1 MSDAT
6 APTAWRNRIVGSENV
21 APTELLANPNNWR
34 THPGRQRDA
43 LRGSL
48 DSVGWVQQV
57 IVNTTTGYMLDG
69 HARVEEA
76 LSRDEP
82 TIPVLY
88 VELTQEEENLVLASL
103 DPIGAMA
110 TTDDAKL
117 RELLADIVVDDVG
130 LAALLRDLQPPE
142 AKVYLTDPDEVPPL
156 REESNVQLGDAF
168 LLGDHRLVCGS
179 STDRGPV
186 ELLLER
192 ASPDLVFTDPPYGV
206 DYVGGTEERLTIKND
221 ALDETALADLI
232 SSALGLSHL
241 RPGGPFYICAP
252 GGDAQYAFLT
262 ALRSIGWLM
271 KQRVLWVKDR
281 FVMGRSD
288 YHYQHEEL
296 LAGEAP
302 PEREKE
308 AEAVLYGWVPGAA
321 HTWDG
326 GRRQSTVWEI
336 PRPGASR
343 EHPTMKPVE
352 LCERAILNS
361 SDAGAL
367 VYDPFA
373 GSGSTLIAAEKSGRR
388 CAAMEIDPRYAA
400 VIIDRWER
408 FTGQTSVR
416 VNG

>member
-1 MSDAT
+1 
-6 APTAWRNRIVGSENV
+6 
-21 APTELLANPNNWR
+21 
-34 THPGRQRDA
+34 
-43 LRGSL
+43 
-48 DSVGWVQQV
+48 
-57 IVNTTTGYMLDG
+57 
-69 HARVEEA
+69 
-76 LSRDEP
+76 
-82 TIPVLY
+82 
-88 VELTQEEENLVLASL
+88 
-103 DPIGAMA
+103 
-110 TTDDAKL
+110 
-117 RELLADIVVDDVG
+117 
-130 LAALLRDLQPPE
+130 
-142 AKVYLTDPDEVPPL
+142 
-156 REESNVQLGDAF
+156 
-168 LLGDHRLVCGS
+168 
-179 STDRGPV
+179 
-186 ELLLER
+186 
-192 ASPDLVFTDPPYGV
+192 
-206 DYVGGTEERLTIKND
+206 
-221 ALDETALADLI
+221 
-232 SSALGLSHL
+232 
-241 RPGGPFYICAP
+241 
-252 GGDAQYAFLT
+252 
-262 ALRSIGWLM
+262 
-271 KQRVLWVKDR
+271 VLWVKDR